1 VWKWPT
7 IKRMRFTS
15 RARIYGYVK
24 HRSFVRVI
32 LSVK

>member
-1 VWKWPT
+1 
-7 IKRMRFTS
+7 MRFTS

>member
-1 VWKWPT
+1 
-7 IKRMRFTS
+7 MRFTS

-24 HRSFVRVI
+24 HRSFVRVV